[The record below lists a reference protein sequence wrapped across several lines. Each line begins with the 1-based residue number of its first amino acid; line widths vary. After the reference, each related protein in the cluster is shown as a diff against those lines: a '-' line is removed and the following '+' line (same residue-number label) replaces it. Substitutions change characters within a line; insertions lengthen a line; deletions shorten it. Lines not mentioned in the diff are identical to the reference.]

1 MRGDPFIPPT
11 SIAGKKSKVI
21 AAISFLTCR
30 SIGRSVMKTFRNL
43 FHTAA
48 ARRAAIIYTTFHTTQ
63 ISNFS
68 SLTYSKSI
76 KLTKRIENAFNF
88 QLQII
93 RIARSSSGE
102 KDSNYQLQCC
112 VWLTLVSLL
121 PRSSIHVSWS
131 FVASCLILK
140 YNLITFCS
148 QLLYEQLRQKQT
160 DFYSIFRRSFAS
172 LCCVLFYFIFFN
184 VLPFTSFQAA

>member
-1 MRGDPFIPPT
+1 
-11 SIAGKKSKVI
+11 
-21 AAISFLTCR
+21 
-30 SIGRSVMKTFRNL
+30 MKTFRNL

-48 ARRAAIIYTTFHTTQ
+48 VRRAAIIYTTFHTTQ
-63 ISNFS
+63 ISNCS

-102 KDSNYQLQCC
+102 KDSNYQFAVLR
-112 VWLTLVSLL
+112 LAHSLVSLL
-121 PRSSIHVSWS
+121 PRSSIHFSWS

-140 YNLITFCS
+140 YNLITFCT
-148 QLLYEQLRQKQT
+148 QLLYEQLRRKQT

-172 LCCVLFYFIFFN
+172 LCCVLFYFIFFQC
-184 VLPFTSFQAA
+184 FTIYLLSGCLAAELLVIVHK